1 MLLAAVLGWR
11 MHSVSSKLSRDS
23 SNLNQSVMDAELVVS
38 DDEPPTDDFES
49 LTVAELKD
57 LLQQKGLSKSG
68 NKQNLVDR
76 LRDN

>member
-1 MLLAAVLGWR
+1 
-11 MHSVSSKLSRDS
+11 
-23 SNLNQSVMDAELVVS
+23 MDAELVVS

-49 LTVAELKD
+49 LTVAELKY
-57 LLQQKGLSKSG
+57 LLEQKGLSKSG